1 MTGTVKSRNAKSFR
15 GPMGLDMVF
24 VKPVG
29 KSEKVVAIRQ
39 AIDFANVSSRGKR
52 ISHIARGLN
61 LH

>member
-1 MTGTVKSRNAKSFR
+1 
-15 GPMGLDMVF
+15 MGLDMIF

-29 KSEKVVAIRQ
+29 KSVKVVAIRQ
-39 AIDFANVSSRGKR
+39 TIDFVNVSSRAKR